1 MDGCK
6 SFTIA
11 SHHGFYDYSLPP
23 QAPFHVRI
31 SLKGVSAQEEI
42 ERLAARAPFVLLSQ
56 VHGARVISADRALLY
71 PEKDQAD
78 GLLIAPGDAT
88 CGLRYGDCAPVVILS
103 LGEAPWILALHSGFK
118 GTLKNICASGMALA
132 RERFGSAAPQDL
144 YAWVGP
150 CISGTCY
157 SRRREDPSTAEALKV
172 FVARAVRVAGD
183 YALIDLKRQIAE
195 QLREQRVPDE
205 HIFLESQCTCC
216 QTELFYSHR
225 RSTRES
231 DPRML
236 LTIQTE
242 RPQKSECT

>member
-1 MDGCK
+1 M
-6 SFTIA
+6 
-11 SHHGFYDYSLPP
+11 
-23 QAPFHVRI
+23 
-31 SLKGVSAQEEI
+31 KGVSAQDEI
-42 ERLAARAPFVLLSQ
+42 ERLAAHGSFVLPDQ
-56 VHGARVISADRALLY
+56 VHGTRVLAAAQALRY

-78 GLLIAPGDAT
+78 GLLISPGDAA

-103 LGEAPWILALHSGFK
+103 LGDAPWILALHSGFK

-132 RERFGSAAPQDL
+132 REKFDGAVPQNL

-157 SRRREDPSTAEALKV
+157 SRRMNDPSTAEALKV
-172 FVARAVRVAGD
+172 FAPDAVRVSAD
-183 YALIDLKRQIAE
+183 CVLLDLKRQIAS
-195 QLREQRVPDE
+195 QLREQSVPEE

-216 QTELFYSHR
+216 QTDLFHSHR
-225 RSTRES
+225 RAVRGN

-242 RPQKSECT
+242 RPQKSKRT